1 MVVKAILQYTDCLG
15 DGKNVFNTLAQHNV
29 SILKTTTPCFSICPK
44 ITIKVESY
52 PFLNELVS
60 ALNRNC
66 IYEVRVVKTK
76 VVKG

>member
-1 MVVKAILQYTDCLG
+1 MVVKAILQYTDCCE
-15 DGKNVFNTLAQHNV
+15 DGKNVFNILAQYDV
-29 SILKTTTPCFSICPK
+29 PVLKTITPWFSIYPK
-44 ITIKVESY
+44 ITIKMNDYSE
-52 PFLNELVS
+52 LNELVS